1 MIKYAL
7 FGTGADELR
16 ALREIGNKKL
26 AFFDNNETGEID
38 EIDVYNLNAR
48 L

>member
-26 AFFDNNETGEID
+26 AFLITMRQEKLMELMYAI
-38 EIDVYNLNAR
+38 
-48 L
+48 